1 MKTRKVIFGSLLSLG
16 LVLTLAGCG
25 SQAKSAAGKTT
36 KHSVALVTD
45 GGGIDDKSFN
55 QSAWE
60 GLKSWGKENKFAKG
74 VGGYDYAQSTSA
86 SDFTPNINKLIKAK
100 YKTIFGIG
108 YQVQKNISDSAKQ
121 NSDVNFAIVD
131 SVIPNQKNVASV
143 MFKAEQSS
151 FLAGVAAAETT
162 KTNKVG
168 FVGGVKSDI
177 IEGFQAGFEQ
187 GVKAVNKNITID
199 VKYAGSFSKADLG
212 KSLADAMYNNKE
224 DVIYQAAGGTG
235 NGVFTSAKSLAKDGK
250 KVWVIGVDRDQ
261 KSDGKYSGGNV
272 TLASSVKEVGT
283 AVQDLS
289 DKALKG
295 NFPGGKTIEYD
306 LKDKGVTLVNDNMPA
321 STVKKVNAYKAKIIN
336 GDISVSAKTKVD

>member
-1 MKTRKVIFGSLLSLG
+1 MKTRKIIFGSLLSLG

-25 SQAKSAAGKTT
+25 SQTKSSAGKTT
-36 KHSVALVTD
+36 KNSVALVTD

-60 GLKSWGKENKFAKG
+60 GLKAWGKENKFSKG
-74 VGGYDYAQSTSA
+74 VGGYDYAQSTSP

-100 YKTIFGIG
+100 YKTVLGIG
-108 YQVQKNISDSAKQ
+108 YQVQKNIADASKQ
-121 NSDVNFAIVD
+121 NSDVNFVIVD

-168 FVGGVKSDI
+168 FIGGVKSDI
-177 IEGFQAGFEQ
+177 VEGFQAGFTQ
-187 GVKAVNKNITID
+187 GVKAVNKNISVD

-212 KSLADAMYNNKE
+212 KSLADAMYSNQE

-235 NGVFTSAKSLAKDGK
+235 NGVFTSAKGLAKDGK

-261 KSDGKYSGGNV
+261 KADGKYNGGNV
-272 TLASSVKEVGT
+272 TLASAVKEVGI

-289 DKALKG
+289 NKALKG

-306 LKDKGVTLVNDNMPA
+306 LKDKGVSLVNDNMSKSA
-321 STVKKVNAYKAKIIN
+321 EKQVNAYKEKIIN
-336 GDISVSAKTKVD
+336 GDISVSAKAN